1 MWRARTVEALHSSYQ
16 APHGAADLGVEDGEQ
31 ADEDED
37 DASQA
42 SSADESSDESS
53 DDEDVEAASTAE
65 V

>member
-1 MWRARTVEALHSSYQ
+1 MCGVHVLLWHCIAVIKRQ
-16 APHGAADLGVEDGEQ
+16 CGAADLGVKAGEQ
-31 ADEDED
+31 ADED

-53 DDEDVEAASTAE
+53 DDESVEAAPTAE